1 MVAVGFSDGL
11 VRFIGIGQDNFKL
24 IKAFKVHKNCINKM
38 KINR

>member
-1 MVAVGFSDGL
+1 MIVAGFSDGL

-24 IKAFKVHKNCINKM
+24 IKAFKVHKNPIHKL